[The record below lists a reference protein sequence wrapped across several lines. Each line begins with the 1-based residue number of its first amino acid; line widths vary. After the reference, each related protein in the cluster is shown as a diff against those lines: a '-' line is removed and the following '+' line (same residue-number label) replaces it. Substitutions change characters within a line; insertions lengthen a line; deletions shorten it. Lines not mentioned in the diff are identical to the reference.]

1 MILGSFPF
9 IFEKM
14 VIDEKEQMQM
24 YRPELS
30 PMSKL
35 ATNPIYDETLANISK
50 DYETMT
56 DVAVNRSVDR
66 IAGTFAKS
74 WAFAEFLARKLNK
87 KKTDL
92 CIAIY
97 HEPIDSTEIMYNA
110 AIRGLLSQGVQ
121 VIDCTHHLFKSYY
134 NLLWAILCSLPGV
147 DGTLWI
153 TGNHLRENS
162 EGLQF
167 IFRRDGNTRMIK
179 EILTLAT
186 TLYTMPPSSK
196 AITFLDLKKQI
207 KNDFQCLD
215 DNERQVL
222 SLRFGLTDGHYHTR
236 KEVGQYFNVPWEDIR
251 RIENKALSKLRDKDK
266 EILNNVLD
274 DYETMTET
282 AVNRT
287 VNHIAGTAAKSE
299 AFAEFISQ
307 KANKKITDLRIAI
320 GRNSEHL
327 EETMYN
333 AAISGLL
340 NQGIPITDCG
350 ACLSQALFLF
360 ISESYRSAL
369 QHDGAIWVTAS
380 KPDNVSGLRFNSNG
394 NMTKQ
399 ELKKILA
406 LAATKYA
413 LPVSSENIFFWDAE
427 KQIKSIEET
436 CTSEEACT
444 SLQERE
450 RKVLSFRFGLIDGH
464 PHDLNET
471 GCFFNVTRERIR
483 HIEGKALSKLRNQFR
498 RKKVKL
504 YITKKK
510 EDDSLA

>member
-24 YRPELS
+24 YRPELP

-121 VIDCTHHLFKSYY
+121 VIDCTHHLFRSYY
-134 NLLWAILCSLPGV
+134 NLLYAIRPSRLGSVPGV
-147 DGTLWI
+147 DGILGI
-153 TGNHLRENS
+153 TGNHLREDS
-162 EGLQF
+162 KGLHF
-167 IFRRDGNTRMIK
+167 IFGCDENTRMTK

-186 TLYTMPPSSK
+186 TLYTMHPSSK
-196 AITFLDLKKQI
+196 AVTFLDLKKQME
-207 KNDFQCLD
+207 NDFWCLD
-215 DNERQVL
+215 NNERQVL

-251 RIENKALSKLRDKDK
+251 RIENEALSKLRDKNK

-274 DYETMTET
+274 DYETMTEA

-287 VNHIAGTAAKSE
+287 VNYVAGTATKSE
-299 AFAEFISQ
+299 TFAEFISQ
-307 KANKKITDLRIAI
+307 KLNKKMHDLRIAI
-320 GRNSEHL
+320 GRNPEHS
-327 EETMYN
+327 EETIYN
-333 AAISGLL
+333 AVISGLL
-340 NQGIPITDCG
+340 NQGVQITDCG
-350 ACLSQALFLF
+350 ECLSPTLFLY

-369 QHDGAIWVTAS
+369 RHDGAIWVTTS
-380 KPDNVSGLRFNSNG
+380 QPDNVSGLRFNSNG

-399 ELKKILA
+399 ELKKILV

-413 LPVSSENIFFWDAE
+413 LPVSSENIFFWDTE
-427 KQIKSIEET
+427 KQIKLIEEAFT
-436 CTSEEACT
+436 FIT
-444 SLQERE
+444 ERE
-450 RKVLSFRFGLIDGH
+450 RKVLSVRFGLIDGQR
-464 PHDLNET
+464 HDLNET

-483 HIEGKALSKLRNQFR
+483 MIEGKALSKLRNQFR

>member
-1 MILGSFPF
+1 
-9 IFEKM
+9 
-14 VIDEKEQMQM
+14 M
-24 YRPELS
+24 YRPELP

-35 ATNPIYDETLANISK
+35 VTNPMYDETLANISK

-66 IAGTFAKS
+66 IVGTFAKS

-92 CIAIY
+92 RIAIY
-97 HEPIDSTEIMYNA
+97 HAPIDSTEIMYNA
-110 AIRGLLSQGVQ
+110 AIQGLLSQSVQ
-121 VIDCTHHLFKSYY
+121 VIDCTHYLFKSYCY
-134 NLLWAILCSLPGV
+134 FFGAMGFLPGV
-147 DGTLWI
+147 DGILWI
-153 TGNHLRENS
+153 TGNHLRENCK
-162 EGLQF
+162 GIQF
-167 IFRRDGNTRMIK
+167 TFMDVKNKRTIK

-251 RIENKALSKLRDKDK
+251 RIENNALSKLRDKDK

-274 DYETMTET
+274 DYENMTET
-282 AVNRT
+282 A

-320 GRNSEHL
+320 GRNSEHS
-327 EETMYN
+327 EETTYN

-340 NQGIPITDCG
+340 NQGIQITDCG

-369 QHDGAIWVTAS
+369 QHDGAIWVTAIQ
-380 KPDNVSGLRFNSNG
+380 PDNVSGLRFNSNG

-413 LPVSSENIFFWDAE
+413 LPVSSENIFFWDVK
-427 KQIKSIEET
+427 KQIKSL
-436 CTSEEACT
+436 EEAFT
-444 SLQERE
+444 SFLTERE
-450 RKVLSFRFGLIDGH
+450 RKVLSVRWGVTTDGH
-464 PHDLNET
+464 LRNLDET

-483 HIEGKALSKLRNQFR
+483 IIDSKALFKLRRQFR
-498 RKKVKL
+498 REKVKL
-504 YITKKK
+504 YITKQK

>member
-24 YRPELS
+24 YRPELP

-92 CIAIY
+92 CIAVY
-97 HEPIDSTEIMYNA
+97 HEPVDSTEIMYNA
-110 AIRGLLSQGVQ
+110 AINGLLSQGVQ
-121 VIDCTHHLFKSYY
+121 VIDCTHHLFKFYY
-134 NLLWAILCSLPGV
+134 KLLWTTLQSLPGV

-162 EGLQF
+162 KGLHF
-167 IFRRDGNTRMIK
+167 IFRHDEDTRMIK

-196 AITFLDLKKQI
+196 AITFLDLKKQME
-207 KNDFQCLD
+207 NDFGCLNS
-215 DNERQVL
+215 NERQVL

-251 RIENKALSKLRDKDK
+251 HIENEALSKLRDEDK

-274 DYETMTET
+274 DYETMTEA
-282 AVNRT
+282 AVNRI
-287 VNHIAGTAAKSE
+287 VNYVAGTAAKSE
-299 AFAEFISQ
+299 TFAEFISQ
-307 KANKKITDLRIAI
+307 KLNKKMHDLRIAI
-320 GRNSEHL
+320 GRNSEHS

-340 NQGIPITDCG
+340 NQGVQITDCG
-350 ACLSQALFLF
+350 GCLSPTLFLF

-369 QHDGAIWVTAS
+369 RHDGAIWVTTS
-380 KPDNVSGLRFNSNG
+380 QPDNVSGLRFNSNG

-413 LPVSSENIFFWDAE
+413 LPVLSENIFFWDAE
-427 KQIKSIEET
+427 KQIKSIEE
-436 CTSEEACT
+436 AFT
-444 SLQERE
+444 SLTERE
-450 RKVLSFRFGLIDGH
+450 RKVLSVSFGLIDGH
-464 PHDLNET
+464 FHNLEET

-483 HIEGKALSKLRNQFR
+483 QIDGKALSKLRNQFR

-504 YITKKK
+504 YITKQK

>member
-1 MILGSFPF
+1 
-9 IFEKM
+9 
-14 VIDEKEQMQM
+14 M
-24 YRPELS
+24 YRPELP

-35 ATNPIYDETLANISK
+35 AMNPIYDETLANISK

-92 CIAIY
+92 RIAIY

-110 AIRGLLSQGVQ
+110 AIKGLLSQGVQ
-121 VIDCTHHLFKSYY
+121 VIDCTHHLFESYCR
-134 NLLWAILCSLPGV
+134 LLRSIYGTLLGV
-147 DGTLWI
+147 DGILWI

-162 EGLQF
+162 KSLQF
-167 IFRRDGNTRMIK
+167 TCRYDGNTRIIK

-186 TLYTMPPSSK
+186 TLYTMPPSAK
-196 AITFLDLKKQI
+196 AITFLDLKKQME
-207 KNDFQCLD
+207 NDFGCLNN
-215 DNERQVL
+215 NERQVL

-236 KEVGQYFNVPWEDIR
+236 KEVGQYLNVPWEDIR
-251 RIENKALSKLRDKDK
+251 HIENEALSKLRDENK

-274 DYETMTET
+274 DYETMTED

-287 VNHIAGTAAKSE
+287 VNYVAGTAVKSE

-307 KANKKITDLRIAI
+307 KLKKKKTDLRIAI
-320 GRNSEHL
+320 GRNSEHS

-340 NQGIPITDCG
+340 NQGVQITDCG
-350 ACLSQALFLF
+350 VCLSPTLFLF

-369 QHDGAIWVTAS
+369 RHDGAIWVTAS
-380 KPDNVSGLRFNSNG
+380 QPHNVSGLRFNSNG

-413 LPVSSENIFFWDAE
+413 LPVSSENIFFWDVE
-427 KQIKSIEET
+427 KQIKSV
-436 CTSEEACT
+436 EEAFT
-444 SLQERE
+444 SLSERE
-450 RKVLSFRFGLIDGH
+450 RKVLSIRFGLIDGH
-464 PHDLNET
+464 LHNLSET
-471 GCFFNVTRERIR
+471 SCFFNVTRERTR
-483 HIEGKALSKLRNQFR
+483 HIEDKALSKIRNWSRPQ
-498 RKKVKL
+498 KLKL
-504 YITKKK
+504 YITNQK

>member
-1 MILGSFPF
+1 
-9 IFEKM
+9 
-14 VIDEKEQMQM
+14 M
-24 YRPELS
+24 YRPELP

-35 ATNPIYDETLANISK
+35 VTNPMYDETLTNISK

-74 WAFAEFLARKLNK
+74 WAFAEFLSRKLNK

-92 CIAIY
+92 RIAIY
-97 HEPIDSTEIMYNA
+97 HKPIESTEIMYNA

-121 VIDCTHHLFKSYY
+121 VIDCTHHLFGSYY
-134 NLLWAILCSLPGV
+134 RLLYAIRPSRLFSVPGV
-147 DGTLWI
+147 DGILGI
-153 TGNHLRENS
+153 TGNHLREDS
-162 EGLQF
+162 KGLHF
-167 IFRRDGNTRMIK
+167 IFGCNENIRMRMTK

-186 TLYTMPPSSK
+186 TLYTMHPSSK
-196 AITFLDLKKQI
+196 AVTFLDLKKQME
-207 KNDFQCLD
+207 KDFRYLNND
-215 DNERQVL
+215 ERQVL

-251 RIENKALSKLRDKDK
+251 RIENEALEALSKLRDENK

-274 DYETMTET
+274 EYETMSEA

-287 VNHIAGTAAKSE
+287 VNYVAGTAAKSE
-299 AFAEFISQ
+299 TFAEFISQ
-307 KANKKITDLRIAI
+307 KLNKKMHDLRIAI
-320 GRNSEHL
+320 GRNPEHS
-327 EETMYN
+327 EETIYN
-333 AAISGLL
+333 AVISGLL
-340 NQGIPITDCG
+340 NQGVQITDCG
-350 ACLSQALFLF
+350 ECLSPTLFLY

-369 QHDGAIWVTAS
+369 RHDGAIWVTAS
-380 KPDNVSGLRFNSNG
+380 QPGNVSGLRFNSNG

-427 KQIKSIEET
+427 KQIKSM
-436 CTSEEACT
+436 EEAFT
-444 SLQERE
+444 VLSERE
-450 RKVLSFRFGLIDGH
+450 RQVLSVGFGLIDGH
-464 PHDLNET
+464 IHSIEET
-471 GCFFNVTRERIR
+471 ARFYKVTRVRIR
-483 HIEGKALSKLRNQFR
+483 SVEGRALSTIRNWYHHQEKL
-498 RKKVKL
+498 KL
-504 YITKKK
+504 YITNQK